1 MSKARNFGA
10 AGDGQTDDTAA
21 LQHAVD
27 DGDGVLHLSKGTYRI
42 TRPIVLDTR
51 QNGYLGLRGDQGTAR
66 VVMAG
71 PGPAFRILGDHQGTA
86 TPDSFKPH
94 TWDRERMPIVS
105 GLEILGEHPEADGI
119 ELRRTMQT
127 TIQNTL
133 IRRCRFGVHLV
144 ERNRNFLLNASH
156 IYDCHDTGVFFDEC
170 NLHQVIISANH
181 ISYCKRAGVR
191 QKNGDVH
198 NIQITGNDIEYNSGY
213 EGEGAELSGEIVLIA
228 PQGTISE
235 YTISSN
241 TLQATLD
248 AVGANVLI
256 VGRAEE
262 GAPSGIRLV
271 NINGNVLGSRD
282 KNLVIDYGAKISITG
297 NTIYGGQALNV
308 ELRNTYY
315 ATLGSNTCFSRPAS
329 YAPKT
334 TDGILLDRCVG
345 CVLTGNIIN
354 DCWLGSEEQGGSL
367 TIRDASEIMVSGCQ
381 IGNARFRGID
391 IVNSMNCH
399 IQGNSVSEGPNVSG
413 MLAAIRVGGMSR
425 DAWIHG
431 NSVSPGKDAAI
442 LYQQSHG
449 KVEGNLIRQA

>member
-1 MSKARNFGA
+1 MSQARNFGA

-27 DGDGVLHLSKGTYRI
+27 DGDGALHLAKGTYRI
-42 TRPIVLDTR
+42 TRPIVLDTHKH
-51 QNGYLGLRGDQGTAR
+51 GYLGLRGDQGTAR

-86 TPDSFKPH
+86 TPNSFKPH

-105 GLEILGEHPEADGI
+105 GLEILGDHPEADGI

-156 IYDCHDTGVFFDEC
+156 IFDCHDTGVFFDEC

-181 ISYCKRAGVR
+181 VSYCKRAGIR

-213 EGEGAELSGEIVLIA
+213 EGEGAEQSGEIVLIA
-228 PQGTISE
+228 PEGIISE
-235 YTISSN
+235 YTIASN

-248 AVGANVLI
+248 APGANVLI
-256 VGRAEE
+256 VGKVAETRD
-262 GAPSGIRLV
+262 GIRLV
-271 NINGNVLGSRD
+271 NITGNVLGSRD
-282 KNLVIDYGAKISITG
+282 KNIVINHGAKISITG

-308 ELRNTYY
+308 ELLNSNYV
-315 ATLGSNTCFSRPAS
+315 TLGSNTCFSRPAS

-334 TDGILLDRCVG
+334 TDGILLQRCVG

-354 DCWLGSEEQGGSL
+354 DCWLGSREKGGSL
-367 TIRDASEIMVSGCQ
+367 TIRDSSEIMVSGCQ
-381 IGNARFRGID
+381 IGNPRFRGID
-391 IVNSMNCH
+391 IVDSMNCH
-399 IQGNSVSEGPNVSG
+399 IQGNSIAEDSSLRG
-413 MLAAIRVGGMSR
+413 MLAAIRVAGESR

-431 NSVSPGKDAAI
+431 NSVSHGTDAAI
-442 LYQQSHG
+442 MYQQSHG
-449 KVEGNLIRQA
+449 TVEGNMIRQS